1 MIVRIICAA
10 IIILSCSLIGIRLS
24 DSLHIRVRRLSAL
37 LAAIGHIESCIETI
51 RMPLNEI
58 YETLAEKNG
67 MVGEFFSKIVP
78 GENWNKHI
86 DIFDGLSPQDKT
98 IICGL
103 SEKLGAYESERQLD
117 EIKLTKCMLNDELS
131 KAKKDVAENSRVYR
145 SMCFFTGVVIAVLL
159 V

>member
-24 DSLHIRVRRLSAL
+24 NCMHKRVRSLSAL
-37 LAAIGHIESCIETI
+37 LAAVGHIESCIGTI
-51 RMPLNEI
+51 RMPLKEI
-58 YETLAEKNG
+58 YEMLPEKNG

-98 IICGL
+98 LICGL
-103 SEKLGAYESERQLD
+103 SKKLGTYESERQLD
-117 EIKLTKCMLNDELS
+117 EIRLTKSMLSDALS

-145 SMCFFTGVVIAVLL
+145 SMSFFTGVVIAVLL